1 MALPSSGFIT
11 SSLTQYTEQGGDF
24 IKAAVLGGHTLEYIS
39 IYQGVKYSESIN
51 IIGGNL
57 VATPY
62 TCAAFSATGSAVIT
76 QVPLTVCTLEVQET
90 ICLDTLTQFFTN
102 KWLAPGADNGN
113 QLPGKIESIYVADKM
128 AKISALVEDYI
139 WKGSSSGTY
148 SAALT
153 SCNGIL
159 HQIELTSASASV
171 ILAGTAYSGTTPT
184 TSNILTIVDDM
195 YMKIPTDIA
204 DREDIVLFMSIANFK
219 TYILAARD
227 TYKYN
232 ADLYTD
238 HKYRYEVY
246 QPGTNLRI
254 VGTRGLNG
262 TNRMVLTYG
271 ENIIFGTDLT
281 SDYEKFRFFQ
291 DQFQKGLFYH
301 AVWRQ
306 GIAIPFPQFVVEFK

>member
-1 MALPSSGFIT
+1 MSIPSTGFIT
-11 SSLTQYTEQGGDF
+11 SSLTQYTEQGGEF
-24 IKAAVLGGHTLEYIS
+24 ISAAVLGGHTLEYIN
-39 IYQGVKYSESIN
+39 IQQGIKYSETIN
-51 IIGGNL
+51 IIGGDL
-57 VATPY
+57 VVQPY
-62 TCAAFSATGSAVIT
+62 SCAAFAGTGSAVIT
-76 QVPLTVCTLEVQET
+76 QVPLTVCTLEVMENL
-90 ICLDTLTQFFTN
+90 CLDTLTKYFTN

-113 QLPGKIESIYVADKM
+113 KLPGAIEAQYVADKM
-128 AKISALVEDYI
+128 AKISAIVEDYM

-148 SAALT
+148 SSALT

-159 HQIELTSASASV
+159 HNIELTSASASV
-171 ILAGTAYSGTTPT
+171 VLAGTAFAGTTPT

-195 YMKIPTDIA
+195 YLKIPTDIS
-204 DREDIVLFMSIANFK
+204 DREDLVLFMSIPLFR

-238 HKYRYEVY
+238 HKFRYEVY
-246 QPGTNLRI
+246 QPGTNLKI

-271 ENIIFGTDLT
+271 ENIIFGTDLIGDT
-281 SDYEKFRFFQ
+281 DKFRFFP
-291 DQFQKGLFYH
+291 DTYQKALLYH